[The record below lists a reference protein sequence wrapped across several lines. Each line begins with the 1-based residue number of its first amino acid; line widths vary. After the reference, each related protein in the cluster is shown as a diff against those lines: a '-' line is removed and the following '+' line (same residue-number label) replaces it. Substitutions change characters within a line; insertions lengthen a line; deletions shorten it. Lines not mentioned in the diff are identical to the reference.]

1 MITDLQFILLLS
13 EFFFKQVLLSDDLV
27 QFSLLDQLLLQRS
40 SLAVQF
46 SFKNFL
52 LAKLFRKPFTLKS
65 EENQQITN
73 KQGSDMEIKLELRR
87 NSINLHDCGVEN
99 LDGSQRMLVV

>member
-52 LAKLFRKPFTLKS
+52 LTKLFRKPFTLKS

-87 NSINLHDCGVEN
+87 NSISLHDCGVEN